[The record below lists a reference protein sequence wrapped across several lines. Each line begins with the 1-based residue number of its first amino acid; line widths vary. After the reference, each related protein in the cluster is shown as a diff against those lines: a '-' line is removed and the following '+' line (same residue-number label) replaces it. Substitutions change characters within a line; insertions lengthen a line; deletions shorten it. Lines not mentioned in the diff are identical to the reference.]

1 MATTKK
7 LSATN
12 LKATTTLN
20 TTKVAAAAKT
30 ISTGVKQVSD
40 IKISTVTEKK
50 VSDTLVSSKTT
61 TDKLFQFTSEAGV
74 SKLEL
79 VGTAGLNQNDLKA
92 RLNERLQQIKRV
104 PSPKQIFDEYQAI
117 LDITETLQ
125 TANALP
131 TLTVQVSPYGGV
143 RCTCICINRTT
154 NFSCTLERKKVE
166 SKSSSIT
173 KIPIKRTTT
182 TQTPTIQTRKP
193 VLIDSVLES
202 KQTGWTTVASSKG
215 GFLLT
220 DTNVEENCEYTY
232 RLTYKNLSNNET
244 GTVEKNILYEKLDVI
259 VSSFQAKPDPVKK
272 KVVLTYSAKNTAT
285 IKITRKDTGKEISS
299 PYEDTDVELNKTYE
313 YVLEASNYW
322 ESIKKETKVTCS
334 NLTPSTGKLSQPT
347 LATIER
353 EVTLQWTTATNA
365 SFYSIERRLQGT
377 EWNEIYSNLTACSW
391 KDIDKSPFGKE
402 EILMVDETYEYRVKY
417 CNEWESAYSEAVS
430 VKMTNKVPNTPRIL
444 PPDPYT
450 LRWTQIGNAKEYY
463 IERTDSPSK
472 LNWLITGTINL
483 MTDYDAVPGEWYT
496 YKIVARNGWG
506 ESKCRYFDVKK
517 PEQKKKSTLQNC
529 YEYIGQKKCDSTED
543 CTKKGKKNWRNDL
556 QGITTDGKRWYIA
569 NGCYPSY
576 LTWAAVDRTLDR
588 YISRDYTSPDDIHFG
603 DLDYYKGY
611 LFVPAYVED
620 DLTINDFYKDREF
633 VPAYVEDEN
642 KRKDNPPQIW
652 IFDTDCKLIEKCN
665 LVKGDGSYF
674 EKLGW
679 CAVNPSDGRLYTSEN
694 YIESGSP
701 LYSFKINL
709 DKIKTGKSVF
719 TDSHTLYL
727 YDENGNLA
735 IKEAM
740 QGGCFDDYNNIY
752 LNSGFGPK
760 THEGIHVFK
769 LIRDDSKQLSEKL
782 ANQTDEACAE
792 IYEGYYSGDLNLSF
806 ECTKALL
813 IAKSSQEKNAKFKY
827 QIDNNHKWFD
837 PPGGKN
843 YYVEEPE
850 GLVYYDF
857 SEGPVEP
864 YHDNMKKS
872 SLLVSLLHNLGGT
885 DYAYLKS
892 YVHLFRETEEKYIS
906 YNPANLK
913 MGSVVETNND
923 GTKETVW
930 KIVDNDGK
938 DFNPNAVGNGIL
950 VKKFDSKDHANAA
963 LEILKNFEKI
973 HTIGWLYTCSPNHNY
988 EFSVLESN
996 KTLSSSSCTSINYSN
1011 PTIIH
1016 EDESEFWKVT
1026 IKSTQGQMYHFRAHN
1041 EEDAKKI
1048 LEILKRHSKLCYIGV
1063 GPDTNNRTLGRFRS
1077 ANNLIWLE

>member
-50 VSDTLVSSKTT
+50 VTRTPEFVQVKPIEKAPVNSISVFSASVSYSGGI
-61 TDKLFQFTSEAGV
+61 SCVYSA
-74 SKLEL
+74 
-79 VGTAGLNQNDLKA
+79 
-92 RLNERLQQIKRV
+92 
-104 PSPKQIFDEYQAI
+104 
-117 LDITETLQ
+117 Q
-125 TANALP
+125 TAEQI
-131 TLTVQVSPYGGV
+131 TYK
-143 RCTCICINRTT
+143 
-154 NFSCTLERKKVE
+154 LERKKE
-166 SKSSSIT
+166 STVSTKKNIRIGTEANAKKLVILGDSSQNSDDEWVTIKSSNIVGFIS
-173 KIPIKRTTT
+173 KLE
-182 TQTPTIQTRKP
+182 IQDDK
-193 VLIDSVLES
+193 VEKGS
-202 KQTGWTTVASSKG
+202 K
-215 GFLLT
+215 
-220 DTNVEENCEYTY
+220 YTY
-232 RLTYKNLSNNET
+232 RLTIKKPNENK
-244 GTVEKNILYEKLDVI
+244 TVTQEATVLYD
-259 VSSFQAKPDPVKK
+259 AVKIDI
-272 KVVLTYSAKNTAT
+272 TNFSAT
-285 IKITRKDTGKEISS
+285 IDHSIKAIILSCKVLKANTYKIFRKDNGKVLSDS
-299 PYEDTDVELNKTYE
+299 YVDTDIDEGKTYE
-313 YVLEASNYW
+313 YILEASNYW
-322 ESIKKETKVTCS
+322 ETIQKSIQVNCSGLKPIAEKVS
-334 NLTPSTGKLSQPT
+334 
-347 LATIER
+347 
-353 EVTLQWTTATNA
+353 
-365 SFYSIERRLQGT
+365 YSIEKINRGVTLKWPHVSNALQFSIKRKLDGT
-377 EWNEIYSNLTACSW
+377 NSWDLVCSKNNACSNPNVDSYT
-391 KDIDKSPFGKE
+391 DIDESENEKVLQKDKTYKY
-402 EILMVDETYEYRVKY
+402 MVVWS
-417 CNEWESAYSEAVS
+417 NEWGESSSEIIS
-430 VKMTNKVPNTPRIL
+430 IKMTNEAPKTPRLI
-444 PPDPYT
+444 PSYGGST
-450 LRWTQIGNAKEYY
+450 LHWTLIDNAKNYY

-472 LNWLITGTINL
+472 SNWLITGTIGL
-483 MTDYDAVPGEWYT
+483 MTDHDAVPGEWYT

-543 CTKKGKKNWRNDL
+543 FAKKGKKNWRNDL

-611 LFVPAYVED
+611 LFVPTYVED
-620 DLTINDFYKDREF
+620 SD
-633 VPAYVEDEN
+633 
-642 KRKDNPPQIW
+642 KRKEKPAQIW

-674 EKLGW
+674 ESLGW

-752 LNSGFGPK
+752 LNSGFGQK

-792 IYEGYYSGDLNLSF
+792 IYEGYYSGDLNLPF
-806 ECTKALL
+806 DCIKGVL
-813 IAKSSQEKNAKFKY
+813 IAKSSKEDNAIFKY
-827 QIDNNHKWFD
+827 QFDNSNKWFD
-837 PPGGKN
+837 KLDPLDVDN
-843 YYVEEPE
+843 ASHYVEEPE

-872 SLLVSLLHNLGGT
+872 SLLVSLLHNLGST

-950 VKKFDSKDHANAA
+950 VKKFNSRENANAA

-996 KTLSSSSCTSINYSN
+996 KTLSSSSCTKIAYSN